1 MKAWLLMAFV
11 LLAGLLLFFR
21 SDIDFLSEMGTLEIV
36 ILAGGLLLVAIYIVV
51 LLSGERNQLLQAVR
65 YLLIWAA
72 IGLALVAGYS
82 YREELSEV
90 ASRVAG
96 ELWPAGR
103 LISVS
108 TTENGEKA
116 VRVRRRSDDHFVVR
130 ATVNG
135 QAMTLLVDTGASTV
149 VLRPADAQR
158 AGIDTGDLN
167 YTVAVH
173 TANGT
178 TYAAPIHLR
187 AIAIG
192 PLIVRDVNA
201 LVAPPG
207 SLKENLL
214 GMSFLRRLRSYE
226 FSKDFLTLRG

>member
-1 MKAWLLMAFV
+1 MKTWLLLAFV
-11 LLAGLLLFFR
+11 LLAGGLLFYR
-21 SDIDFLSEMGTLEIV
+21 SDIDFLADMGTFEIV
-36 ILAGGLLLVAIYIVV
+36 ILAGGVLLVAIYVAV
-51 LLSGERNQLLQAVR
+51 LLSGERAQPLQAVR

-72 IGLALVAGYS
+72 IGLAFITAYS
-82 YREELSEV
+82 YREELGEV
-90 ASRVAG
+90 FSRVSG
-96 ELWPAGR
+96 ELGPAGR

-108 TTENGEKA
+108 TTEDGEKA
-116 VRVRRRSDDHFVVR
+116 VRVRRRNDGHFIVR

-135 QAMTLLVDTGASTV
+135 QAMTLLVDTGATTV

-158 AGIDTGDLN
+158 AGIDTDDLN

-178 TYAAPIHLR
+178 TYAAPVHLR

-192 PLIVRDVNA
+192 PLTVRDVNA

-207 SLKENLL
+207 SLNENLL

>member
-1 MKAWLLMAFV
+1 
-11 LLAGLLLFFR
+11 LLFR
-21 SDIDFLSEMGTLEIV
+21 DSIEPLSEMGALEIV
-36 ILAGGLLLVAIYIVV
+36 ILAGGLLLVAVYVLI
-51 LLSGERNQLLQAVR
+51 LLSGERNRPLQAVR
-65 YLLIWAA
+65 DLLIWAA
-72 IGLALVAGYS
+72 IALALVAGYS
-82 YREELSEV
+82 YREELSGI
-90 ASRVAG
+90 ATRVVG
-96 ELWPAGR
+96 ELAPAGR
-103 LISVS
+103 MISVS
-108 TTENGEKA
+108 TTEEGERA
-116 VRVRRRSDDHFVVR
+116 VRVRRRLDGHFVVR
-130 ATVNG
+130 ASVNG
-135 QAMTLLVDTGASTV
+135 QAMTLLVDTGATTV

-158 AGIDTGDLN
+158 VGIDTRDLN

-178 TYAAPIHLR
+178 TYAAPVHLR
-187 AIAIG
+187 AIAVG

>member
-1 MKAWLLMAFV
+1 MKIGLLLAFALV
-11 LLAGLLLFFR
+11 AGLLLFFR
-21 SDIDFLSEMGTLEIV
+21 NDIAFLADMGTFEIV
-36 ILAGGLLLVAIYIVV
+36 ILAGGALLVSIYILV
-51 LLSGERNQLLQAVR
+51 LLSGERSQPLRAVR

-72 IGLALVAGYS
+72 IGLAFITGYS

-96 ELWPAGR
+96 ELGPAGR

-108 TTENGEKA
+108 TTESGEKA
-116 VRVRRRSDDHFVVR
+116 VRVRRRGDGHFVVR

-167 YTVAVH
+167 YTVPVH

-178 TYAAPIHLR
+178 TYTAAVHLR
-187 AIAIG
+187 SIAVG
-192 PLIVRDVNA
+192 PLTVRDVNA

-207 SLKENLL
+207 SLNENLL

>member
-1 MKAWLLMAFV
+1 MKAWLLLVFV

-21 SDIDFLSEMGTLEIV
+21 SDIELLSDMGTLEIV
-36 ILAGGLLLVAIYIVV
+36 ILAGGLLLVAIYILV
-51 LLSGERNQLLQAVR
+51 LLSGERNRPLEAVR

-72 IGLALVAGYS
+72 IGLALVTAYS
-82 YREELSEV
+82 YREELSAV
-90 ASRVAG
+90 ATRVLG
-96 ELWPAGR
+96 ELGPAGR
-103 LISVS
+103 MISVS
-108 TTENGEKA
+108 TTEDGEKA
-116 VRVRRRSDDHFVVR
+116 VRVRRRNDGHFVVR

-149 VLRPADAQR
+149 VLRPAEAQR

-178 TYAAPIHLR
+178 TYAAPVHLR

-192 PLIVRDVNA
+192 PLMVRDVNA

-207 SLKENLL
+207 SLNENLL

>member
-1 MKAWLLMAFV
+1 MKVWLLLAFCLV
-11 LLAGLLLFFR
+11 AGLLLFFR
-21 SDIDFLSEMGTLEIV
+21 NDVAFLSDMGTFEIV
-36 ILAGGLLLVAIYIVV
+36 ILAGGVLLVSIYILV
-51 LLSGERNQLLQAVR
+51 LLSGERNQPLKAVR

-72 IGLALVAGYS
+72 IGLAFVTGYS

-96 ELWPAGR
+96 ELGPAGR

-108 TTENGEKA
+108 TTESGEKA
-116 VRVRRRSDDHFVVR
+116 VRVRRRNDGHFVVR

-158 AGIDTGDLN
+158 AGIDTGDLD
-167 YTVAVH
+167 YTVPVS

-178 TYAAPIHLR
+178 TYTAPVHLR
-187 AIAIG
+187 SIAVG
-192 PLIVRDVNA
+192 PLTVRDVNA

-207 SLKENLL
+207 SLNENLL